1 VDETGHPD
9 GPPAGAN
16 GNGSGDRRD
25 SRLRDWARA
34 IARPAVPADAG
45 WSDAGAAVEP
55 PAEPV
60 VPGWRTVGSAQPAYG
75 RGYADLLDPIP
86 GSPGAGGTPPP
97 RQVAEL
103 EAPEA
108 PPADYQPWS
117 PPPAPPPT
125 PVVPAQYAVPP
136 LPPQHVPAIP
146 PLPPPPGGYGST
158 PPSGLPAYGRP
169 VNGSRLP
176 EDFAAPPR
184 DEATEQDVLSGPPAE
199 PAPRAAGLPQWVAG
213 LPQRVPAE
221 PDVPT
226 IPEPMTEEV
235 EERAEV
241 PELARIATYLRHEE
255 PAGRLERRESLDVD
269 AVLAAVRGVYGVRDA
284 ELRTNPGGVHSLRLD
299 LADGAD
305 PGPVSREVARL
316 LKERLGL
323 AAALG
328 SRVGTAERAAGRVT
342 DSPYQGRRRGGTG
355 TARGRASVEPRTA
368 EPPIAEP
375 RIAEPRISE
384 PIRAPAVEPSAGQ
397 PLPRTAESIRVVLDH
412 VQVSTFGLDAT
423 VEVRLG
429 FGERRA
435 VGEARG
441 PAVDGYVLRLAAVA
455 AANALDQLLVAEN
468 TGASRGRCF
477 VEHASLVPFGTCEV
491 AVVVILLVC
500 GGWVE
505 QLAGSS
511 LVAGDPRQAIVRATL
526 SAVNRRMEALLP

>member
-1 VDETGHPD
+1 VDETGQPD

-16 GNGSGDRRD
+16 GNGSGDRRE

-34 IARPAVPADAG
+34 IARPTVPEDAAAGSWSNAGAVP
-45 WSDAGAAVEP
+45 EP

-60 VPGWRTVGSAQPAYG
+60 EPGWRTVGPSYG
-75 RGYADLLDPIP
+75 HGYADLLGP
-86 GSPGAGGTPPP
+86 AGLVPP
-97 RQVAEL
+97 QQIAEL
-103 EAPEA
+103 DAPAA
-108 PPADYQPWS
+108 PPEDYEPWS
-117 PPPAPPPT
+117 PPPASRAVGPAPAEAGASVAAA
-125 PVVPAQYAVPP
+125 PVVPQQYVVPP
-136 LPPQHVPAIP
+136 LPPQHMPVIP
-146 PLPPPPGGYGST
+146 PLPPPPGGYSST
-158 PPSGLPAYGRP
+158 PPTGLPAYGRP
-169 VNGSRLP
+169 ANGTRLP
-176 EDFAAPPR
+176 EDFTPSR
-184 DEATEQDVLSGPPAE
+184 DEAAEPDVLSAPPAE
-199 PAPRAAGLPQWVAG
+199 PAPGAAGLPQRVPV

-226 IPEPMTEEV
+226 LPEPVTEEV

-255 PAGRLERRESLDVD
+255 PAGRPERRESLDVD
-269 AVLAAVRGVYGVRDA
+269 AVLAAVRGVPGVRDA

-328 SRVGTAERAAGRVT
+328 SRMGPADRAAVRGT
-342 DSPYQGRRRGGTG
+342 EGMYQGRRRGGTG
-355 TARGRASVEPRTA
+355 TARGRASVEPRTSQLSR
-368 EPPIAEP
+368 PP
-375 RIAEPRISE
+375 S
-384 PIRAPAVEPSAGQ
+384 VEPSAGQ
-397 PLPRTAESIRVVLDH
+397 PLPRTAEGVRVVLDH

-429 FGERRA
+429 LGERRA

-455 AANALDQLLVAEN
+455 AANALDQLLVAEHS
-468 TGASRGRCF
+468 GASRGRCF
-477 VEHASLVPFGTCEV
+477 VEHASLVPFGTCDV

-526 SAVNRRMEALLP
+526 SAMNRRMEALLP